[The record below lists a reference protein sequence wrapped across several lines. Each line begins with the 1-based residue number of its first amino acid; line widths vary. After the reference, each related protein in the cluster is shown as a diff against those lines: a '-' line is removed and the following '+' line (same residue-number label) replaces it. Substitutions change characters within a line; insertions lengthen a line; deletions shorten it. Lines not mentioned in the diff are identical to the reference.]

1 MKTHTTPMLW
11 MMDGQK
17 VDYMKHESLEKDME
31 NYIEQQMI
39 VPNKE
44 IVKSVIDI
52 IVNKICDKNGLNALS
67 V

>member
-1 MKTHTTPMLW
+1 

-31 NYIEQQMI
+31 NYIEQKMI

-44 IVKSVIDI
+44 IVKSVSGI
-52 IVNKICDKNGLNALS
+52 IVNKILS
-67 V
+67 LKKCW